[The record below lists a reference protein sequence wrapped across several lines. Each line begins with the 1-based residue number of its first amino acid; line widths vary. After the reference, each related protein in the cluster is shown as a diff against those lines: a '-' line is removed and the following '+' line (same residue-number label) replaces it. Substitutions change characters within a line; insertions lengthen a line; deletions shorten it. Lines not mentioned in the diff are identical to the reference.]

1 MAVSHI
7 GRGGAAARRGAH
19 DPARRARTL
28 PGNRPGRGGEI
39 ADISGPVRYPGTVA
53 PATMARTHPPMGG
66 GRMAG

>member
-1 MAVSHI
+1 MAVSHL
-7 GRGGAAARRGAH
+7 GRGGAAAGRGAH

-53 PATMARTHPPMGG
+53 PATMARKHPPMGG